1 MKIKVSQEKLNEALS
16 KVRNAVPAKS
26 SLPILSSILIT
37 AEDGLLKLTST
48 DLRMTIEQELEEC
61 EIEEEGRVTLRA
73 HLFSN
78 LLSNL
83 PKGDVIMRS
92 VGETSVVV
100 KSGRT
105 EVKYVTMPPDEFP
118 PVMFVDDVEP
128 IIISESL
135 LLDMFRKVAFA
146 VCTEESRYA
155 LTGVL
160 FEINDGNLTVV
171 ATDGKRMSLRRE
183 KECVPVKRNVR
194 ITIPE
199 RTVKELMN
207 QMDGTGDIKV
217 FDGESRVSFV
227 FNKTR
232 LTSSLIEGTF
242 PNYEVVIPR
251 DYSKHVII
259 KTDEWKYVLKRAEAM
274 KSMSV
279 NVYVQKGR
287 MDIEVKNPEVG
298 EFTDTLEVEYDGD
311 EVKTGFNIEYL
322 VDIVDHVTTDKL
334 VLSLKDGSS
343 PCVIK
348 PLTPEAE
355 GDERYIN
362 IIMPVKL

>member
-1 MKIKVSQEKLNEALS
+1 MKITVHQEKLNEALS
-16 KVRNAVPAKS
+16 KVRNAVPTKS
-26 SLPILSSILIT
+26 SLPILSSILLS
-37 AEDGLLKLTST
+37 AENGVLKLTST

-61 EIEEEGRVTLRA
+61 DIEEEGKVTIRA

-83 PKGDVIMRS
+83 SKGDVVIES
-92 VGETSVVV
+92 KGENQVVV

-105 EVKYVTMPPDEFP
+105 EVKYITMSPDEFP
-118 PVMFVDDVEP
+118 PIIYVTDEEP
-128 IIISESL
+128 IIISEAL
-135 LLDMFRKVAFA
+135 LLDMLKKVVFA
-146 VCTEESRYA
+146 VCTEEARYA

-160 FEINDGNLTVV
+160 FEVNGGNINVV

-183 KECVPVKRNVR
+183 RECVPGKRNIR

-207 QMDGTGDIKV
+207 QMDGLGDVKI
-217 FDGESRVSFV
+217 FAEEARATFV

-232 LTSSLIEGTF
+232 LTSSLIEGAF
-242 PNYEVVIPR
+242 PNYESVIPK

-259 KTDEWKYVLKRAEAM
+259 GTESWKYVLKRAEAM
-274 KSMSV
+274 KTMSV
-279 NVYVQKGR
+279 KVHIKKGKI
-287 MDIEVKNPEVG
+287 DIEVQNPEVG
-298 EFTDTLEVEYDGD
+298 EFTDTVEVEYEGD

-322 VDIVDHVTTDKL
+322 ADVVDHITTDKL
-334 VLSLKDGSS
+334 VMSVRDSNS
-343 PCVIK
+343 PCIIR

-362 IIMPVKL
+362 IIMPVRL

>member
-1 MKIKVSQEKLNEALS
+1 MKIAVSQEKLNEALS

-26 SLPILSSILIT
+26 SLPILSSILLT
-37 AEDGLLKLTST
+37 AENDVLKLTST

-61 EIEEEGRVTLRA
+61 HIEEEGKATIRA
-73 HLFSN
+73 HLFLN

-83 PKGDVIMRS
+83 PKGDVVIES
-92 VGETSVVV
+92 KGENLVIV

-105 EVKYVTMPPDEFP
+105 EVKYITMSPEEFP
-118 PVMFVDDVEP
+118 PVMYVDDNKPV
-128 IIISESL
+128 IVSEAL
-135 LLDMFRKVAFA
+135 LLDMFKKVVFA
-146 VCTEESRYA
+146 VCADEARYA
-155 LTGVL
+155 ITGVL
-160 FEINDGNLTVV
+160 FEINGGNLTVV

-183 KECVPVKRNVR
+183 KECVPEEKNVR

-199 RTVKELMN
+199 RTVKELMS
-207 QMDGTGDIKV
+207 QMDGTGDVKI
-217 FDGESRVSFV
+217 FTEESRATFI

-232 LTSSLIEGTF
+232 LTSSLIEGAF
-242 PNYEVVIPR
+242 PNYEVVIPK

-259 KTDEWKYVLKRAEAM
+259 GTESWKYVLKRAEAM

-279 NVYVQKGR
+279 RMNIKKGR
-287 MDIEVKNPEVG
+287 IDIEVQNPEVG
-298 EFTDTLEVEYDGD
+298 EFSDTVEVEYDGE

-322 VDIVDHVTTDKL
+322 VDVVEHITTEKL
-334 VLSLKDGSS
+334 VMSVKDGNS

-348 PLTPEAE
+348 PLTMEVE
-355 GDERYIN
+355 GDERYLN

>member
-1 MKIKVSQEKLNEALS
+1 MKITVSQEKLNEALS

-37 AEDGLLKLTST
+37 AENGLLKLTST

-61 EIEEEGRVTLRA
+61 EIEEEGRITLRA

-83 PKGDVIMRS
+83 PKGDVIIRS
-92 VGETSVVV
+92 SGENQVIV

-105 EVKYVTMPPDEFP
+105 EVKYISMTPEEFP

-135 LLDMFRKVAFA
+135 LIDMFRKVAFA
-146 VCTEESRYA
+146 VCTEEARYA

-160 FEINDGNLTVV
+160 FEINEGNLTVV

-199 RTVKELMN
+199 RTIKELMN
-207 QMDGTGDIKV
+207 QMDGTGDIKIFV
-217 FDGESRVSFV
+217 GETRVSFV
-227 FNKTR
+227 FNKMR

-242 PNYEVVIPR
+242 PNYEVVIPK
-251 DYSKHVII
+251 DYSKHIII
-259 KTDEWKYVLKRAEAM
+259 KTEDWKSVLKRAEAM
-274 KSMSV
+274 KTMSV
-279 NVYVQKGR
+279 KVRVQKGR
-287 MDIEVKNPEVG
+287 IDIEVQNPEVG
-298 EFTDTLEVEYDGD
+298 EFSDMLEVEYDGD

-322 VDIVDHVTTDKL
+322 VDVVDHITTDRL
-334 VLSLKDGSS
+334 VMSVKDGSS

-355 GDERYIN
+355 EDERYIN

>member
-1 MKIKVSQEKLNEALS
+1 MKITVNQEKLNEALS

-26 SLPILSSILIT
+26 SLPILSSILLT
-37 AEDGLLKLTST
+37 AENGVLKLTST
-48 DLRMTIEQELEEC
+48 DLRMTIEQEMEEC
-61 EIEEEGRVTLRA
+61 DIEEEGKVTIRA

-83 PKGDVIMRS
+83 SKGNVVIES
-92 VGETSVVV
+92 KGENQVVV
-100 KSGRT
+100 RSGRT
-105 EVKYVTMPPDEFP
+105 EVKYIAMSPDEFP
-118 PVMFVDDVEP
+118 PIMYVADGEP
-128 IIISESL
+128 IIVSEAL
-135 LLDMFRKVAFA
+135 LLDMFKKVVFA
-146 VCTEESRYA
+146 VCTEEARYA

-183 KECVPVKRNVR
+183 KECVPGKKNVR

-199 RTVKELMN
+199 RTVKELMS
-207 QMDGTGDIKV
+207 QMDGMGDVKI
-217 FDGESRVSFV
+217 FAEESRATFV
-227 FNKTR
+227 FNRTR
-232 LTSSLIEGTF
+232 MTSSLIEGAF
-242 PNYEVVIPR
+242 PNYEVVIPK

-259 KTDEWKYVLKRAEAM
+259 GTESWKYVLKRAEAM
-274 KSMSV
+274 KTMSV
-279 NVYVQKGR
+279 KVHIKKGR
-287 MDIEVKNPEVG
+287 IDVEVQNPEVG
-298 EFTDTLEVEYDGD
+298 EFSDTVEVEYEGD

-322 VDIVDHVTTDKL
+322 VDVVDHITTEKL
-334 VLSLKDGSS
+334 VMSVKDSSS

-348 PLTPEAE
+348 PLTPEVE

>member
-1 MKIKVSQEKLNEALS
+1 MRITVSQEKLNEALS

-37 AEDGLLKLTST
+37 AENGLLKLTST

-61 EIEEEGRVTLRA
+61 EIEEEGKVTLRA

-83 PKGDVIMRS
+83 PKGDVVIKS
-92 VGETSVVV
+92 VGENQVVV

-105 EVKYVTMPPDEFP
+105 EVKYITMPPEEFP

-128 IIISESL
+128 IVVSESL

-146 VCTEESRYA
+146 VCTEEARYS

-160 FEINDGNLTVV
+160 FEINDGNLTIV

-183 KECVPVKRNVR
+183 KECVPIKRNVR
-194 ITIPE
+194 MTIPE
-199 RTVKELMN
+199 RAVKELMS
-207 QMDGTGDIKV
+207 QMDGTGDVKV
-217 FDGESRVSFV
+217 FGGEARASFV

-251 DYSKHVII
+251 DYSRHVII
-259 KTDEWKYVLKRAEAM
+259 KTDEWKSLLKRAEAM

-279 NVYVQKGR
+279 KILVQKGR
-287 MDIEVKNPEVG
+287 MDIEVQNPEVG
-298 EFTDTLEVEYDGD
+298 EFSDILEVEYDGD

-322 VDIVDHVTTDKL
+322 VDVADHVTTDKL
-334 VLSLKDGSS
+334 VMSVKDGSS

-362 IIMPVKL
+362 VIMPVRL

>member
-1 MKIKVSQEKLNEALS
+1 MRIKVSQEKLNEVLS
-16 KVRNAVPAKS
+16 KVRNAVPTKS
-26 SLPILSSILIT
+26 SLPILSSILMT
-37 AEDGLLKLTST
+37 AENGVLKLIST

-61 EIEEEGRVTLRA
+61 EIEEEGKITVRA

-78 LLSNL
+78 LLSNMS
-83 PKGDVIMRS
+83 KGEIILKS
-92 VGETSVVV
+92 VGDNQVVV

-105 EVKYVTMPPDEFP
+105 EVKYITMPPDEFP
-118 PVMFVDDVEP
+118 PVMFVDSDKFVV
-128 IIISESL
+128 ISEAL
-135 LLDMFRKVAFA
+135 LLDMFRKVVFA

-160 FEINDGNLTVV
+160 FEINDGNLTLV

-183 KECVPVKRNVR
+183 KDCVPEEMNVR

-207 QMDGTGDIKV
+207 QMEGTGDMKIFV
-217 FDGESRVSFV
+217 GESRASFV
-227 FNKTR
+227 FGKTR

-242 PNYEVVIPR
+242 PNYEVVIPK

-259 KTDEWKYVLKRAEAM
+259 GTENWKSVLKRAGAM
-274 KSMSV
+274 KTMSIK
-279 NVYVQKGR
+279 VYIKKKQI
-287 MDIEVKNPEVG
+287 DIEVQNPEVG
-298 EFTDTLEVEYDGD
+298 EFADTVEVEYEGE
-311 EVKTGFNIEYL
+311 EVRTGFNIEYL
-322 VDIVDHVTTDKL
+322 VDVVDHITTEKL
-334 VLSLKDGSS
+334 VMSIKDSNS
-343 PCVIK
+343 PCIVK
-348 PLTPEAE
+348 PLSPEAE